1 MIEVEKKFKL
11 DKIQQDALLAGARF
25 LKEIKFTD
33 IYYDKPDYELVKQDI
48 WLRSR
53 NGKFELKNAAVK
65 KQDNQETNF
74 YHELDCE
81 EEIRRR
87 LGLSGKGSLSVDL
100 SKAGFIKFG
109 ECATARRKYQKQE
122 FIIDLDTVTYAGS
135 DLVFKIGEIELLV
148 PTENDMPGAYQK
160 ITNFAL
166 AHGLSTLPVRGKV
179 LHYLKIAKP
188 DHYQALVKAWGVN
201 NY

>member
-1 MIEVEKKFKL
+1 MPL
-11 DKIQQDALLAGARF
+11 HQ
-25 LKEIKFTD
+25 
-33 IYYDKPDYELVKQDI
+33 
-48 WLRSR
+48 RSR
-53 NGKFELKNAAVK
+53 VQ

-109 ECATARRKYQKQE
+109 ECATVRRKYQKRG
-122 FIIDLDTVTYAGS
+122 FVIDLDIVSYPDS

-148 PTENDMPGAYQK
+148 PTKNEMPQAYQK
-160 ITNFAL
+160 IAEFAL

-188 DHYQALVKAWGVN
+188 EHYQALMKAWKEKN
-201 NY
+201 S